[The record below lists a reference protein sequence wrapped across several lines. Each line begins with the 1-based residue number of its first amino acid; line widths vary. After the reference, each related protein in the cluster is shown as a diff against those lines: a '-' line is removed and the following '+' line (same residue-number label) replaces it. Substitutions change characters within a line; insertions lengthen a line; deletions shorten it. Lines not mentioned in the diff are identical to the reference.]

1 MRKIIV
7 SDASCLILFHKIGE
21 LDILRKLFGN
31 IYITETVSGEFKKP
45 TPDWINIEEPPA
57 NSFTELLKVLDPG
70 EASSIALAACYE
82 NSLLII
88 DDLKGRKI
96 AKETGLDVTGSLG
109 VIIAAKEKGYI
120 TSVRPVLKKIL
131 KTNFRISNALL
142 EKVLKYSG
150 ED

>member
-21 LDILRKLFGN
+21 LDILRKLFGS

-45 TPDWINIEEPPA
+45 TPEWINIEEPPA

-70 EASSIALAACYE
+70 EASSIALAARYE
-82 NSLLII
+82 NVLLII

-96 AKETGLDVTGSLG
+96 AKETGLDITGSLG

-120 TSVRPVLKKIL
+120 AAVRPVLEKIL
-131 KTNFRISNALL
+131 NTNFRISNTLL

-150 ED
+150 EY